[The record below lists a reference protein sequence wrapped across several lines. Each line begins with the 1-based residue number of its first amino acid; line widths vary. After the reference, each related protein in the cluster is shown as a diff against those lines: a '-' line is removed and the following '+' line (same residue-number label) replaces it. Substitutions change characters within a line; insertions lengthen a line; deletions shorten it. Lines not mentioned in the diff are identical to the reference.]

1 MKGVRE
7 LPSGKL
13 QAFVKVNGKF
23 YSDTFDPGTNLRKLK
38 DWREDKRVEVRT
50 GAKIPHLDPSEPT
63 FSEDVTTY
71 LKLRT
76 SMPTYGTRAAH
87 LRDWAAYFGRRP
99 RSTITA
105 QLIRQRLE
113 QRLKDGYAPGSV
125 NRERTALMSLWTVLD
140 GKSARN
146 PVRDVP
152 KYREPSGESRALSMM
167 MVYRILACMRPS
179 KTRTRLRVLLWTGW
193 PHKQIGQ
200 LKPEHLKLKDGRAYV
215 TARKKGGGTRAAWLP
230 LVPGAIRALTLFDRD
245 DCYTPAP
252 KPGKKAQPFSSSSM
266 RHAFL
271 RALAK
276 LNAHR
281 ARLKLRPIT
290 ARPYDLRH
298 SFGTWLA
305 LQTHDERVVQT
316 MMLHSTAEQSRRY
329 TEAATTPR
337 VDAAIERL
345 RTQPKMGSHRVS
357 GDVGASKNAAKVAK
371 KASKNGAP
379 GRI

>member
-1 MKGVRE
+1 MTGIRT

-13 QAFVKVNGKF
+13 QAFVKVQGRF
-23 YSDTFDPGTNLRKLK
+23 YSETFEPGTNLRDLK
-38 DWREDKRVEVRT
+38 HWREDKRVEVRT
-50 GAKIPHLDPSEPT
+50 GAKIPTIDPSEPT
-63 FSEDVTTY
+63 FLEDVRRY
-71 LKLRT
+71 LRLRT
-76 SMPTYGTRAAH
+76 SMPTYTTREGH
-87 LRDWAAYFGRRP
+87 LLAWAEYFGRRP
-99 RSTITA
+99 RSSISA

-113 QRLKDGYAPGSV
+113 QLRADGYAPGTV

-152 KYREPSGESRALSMM
+152 KYREPSGEARALPMLT
-167 MVYRILACMRPS
+167 VYRLLACMRPS

-200 LKPEHLKLKDGRAYV
+200 LEPAHLKLKDGRAYV

-230 LVPGAIRALTLFDRD
+230 LVPGAVRALTLFDRE
-245 DCYTPAP
+245 DCYGA
-252 KPGKKAQPFSSSSM
+252 FSSSSM

-271 RALAK
+271 LALGK

-281 ARLKLRPIT
+281 AALKLRPLT

-345 RTQPKMGSHRVS
+345 HGATFLGKS
-357 GDVGASKNAAKVAK
+357 GELKGITRAKTTAK
-371 KASKNGAP
+371 TKRKT
-379 GRI
+379 RK

>member
-1 MKGVRE
+1 MTGVRT

-13 QAFVKVNGKF
+13 QAFVKVHGKF
-23 YSDTFDPGTNLRKLK
+23 YSETFDPDTPPKELK
-38 DWREDKRVEVRT
+38 HWREDKRVEIRT
-50 GAKIPHLDPSEPT
+50 GAKVPTVQTSEPS
-63 FSEDVTTY
+63 FAEDVATY
-71 LKLRT
+71 LRLRT
-76 SMPTYGTRAAH
+76 SMPTFGTRAAH
-87 LRDWAAYFGRRP
+87 LKAWAIYFGRRP

-105 QLIRQRLE
+105 QMIRQRLE
-113 QRLKDGYAPGSV
+113 QLLADGYAPGSV

-152 KYREPSGESRALSMM
+152 KYREPSGEPRALSMLT
-167 MVYRILACMRPS
+167 VYRILACMRDS
-179 KTRTRLRVLLWTGW
+179 KTRTRLRVLVWTGW

-200 LKPEHLKLKDGRAYV
+200 LRPEHLKLKEGRAYV
-215 TARKKGGGTRAAWLP
+215 TPRKKGGGHRGVWLP
-230 LVPGAIRALTLFDRD
+230 LVPGAVRALTLFDRE
-245 DCYTPAP
+245 DCYTPVP
-252 KPGKKAQPFSSSSM
+252 EPGKRPQPFSSSSM

-271 RALAK
+271 LALAK

-305 LQTHDERVVQT
+305 MQTHDERVVQSL
-316 MMLHSTAEQSRRY
+316 MLHSTPQQTRRY

-337 VDAAIERL
+337 VDAAIARL
-345 RTQPKMGSHRVS
+345 HVHPFPGIRGVS
-357 GDVGASKNAAKVAK
+357 GDLGDGKQAAKAPK
-371 KASKNGAP
+371 KARK
-379 GRI
+379 

>member
-1 MKGVRE
+1 MTGIRS

-13 QAFVKVNGKF
+13 QAFVKVRGKF
-23 YSDTFDPGTNLRKLK
+23 YSDTFDAGTNLSELK
-38 DWREDKRVEVRT
+38 HWRENMRVAVRT
-50 GAKIPHLDPSEPT
+50 GAKIPTVDPSEPT
-63 FSEDVTTY
+63 FMEDVTRY
-71 LKLRT
+71 LQLRR
-76 SMPTYGTRAAH
+76 SMPTYGTREQH
-87 LRDWAAYFGRRP
+87 LLAWADYFGRRP
-99 RSTITA
+99 RSTITT
-105 QLIRQRLE
+105 QMIRQRLE
-113 QRLKDGYAPGSV
+113 ECLAAGYATGSV

-152 KYREPSGESRALSMM
+152 KYREPSGEHRALSPMT
-167 MVYRILACMRPS
+167 VYRLLARMRPS

-200 LKPEHLKLKDGRAYV
+200 LEPAHLNLKDGRAYI

-230 LVPGAIRALTLFDRD
+230 LVPGAVRALTLFDQE
-245 DCYTPAP
+245 DCY
-252 KPGKKAQPFSSSSM
+252 GPFSTSSM

-271 RALAK
+271 LALTK

-281 ARLKLRPIT
+281 ERLKLRPIA

-305 LQTHDERVVQT
+305 LQTHDERVIQT
-316 MMLHSTAEQSRRY
+316 MMIHSTAEQSRRY

-337 VDAAIERL
+337 VDAAIARL
-345 RTQPKMGSHRVS
+345 HMQPLAGSP
-357 GDVGASKNAAKVAK
+357 GLAGALTRKRSADKGRK
-371 KASKNGAP
+371 K
-379 GRI
+379 R